1 MLLAIDVGNTNIVF
15 AVYDGEILRGNWRL
29 HTHAKRS
36 GDEYAVFLHQV
47 LTLADL
53 HFKDI
58 SAVVISSVVPETQ
71 LHLQR
76 FCQRHLGCDPL
87 NITKDDVSMEID
99 MDRPEDV
106 GADRLVNA
114 LAVKLSYPQYKEAGA
129 IVVDFGTATTF
140 DVITRAGAYA
150 GGAIAPGIDLSM
162 NALHSAASKL
172 PKIGVRR
179 PSQAIGKTTPEAMR
193 SGIYWGYAG
202 LIERIVGEISSELD
216 CGAPPFVLATGGLAE
231 LFKDTGVIDMVDQD
245 LTLKGLLAIY
255 QEMKV

>member
-1 MLLAIDVGNTNIVF
+1 
-15 AVYDGEILRGNWRL
+15 
-29 HTHAKRS
+29 
-36 GDEYAVFLHQV
+36 
-47 LTLADL
+47 
-53 HFKDI
+53 
-58 SAVVISSVVPETQ
+58 
-71 LHLQR
+71 
-76 FCQRHLGCDPL
+76 
-87 NITKDDVSMEID
+87 

-114 LAVKLSYPQYKEAGA
+114 LAVKLFYPRYKDAGA

-140 DVITRAGAYA
+140 DVIMPAGAYA

-172 PKIGVRR
+172 PKIEVRK
-179 PSQAIGKTTPEAMR
+179 PAQAIGKSTVEAMR

-202 LIERIVGEISSELD
+202 VIEKIVSEIAEELGG
-216 CGAPPFVLATGGLAE
+216 GAKPFVLATGGLAE

-255 QEMKV
+255 QEMKR